1 MGDIMPT
8 DRVLV
13 VDDELFV
20 RELLDEYFS
29 KLKFRVDVA
38 ESGEAALKMVA
49 ENRYNVALIDLKMT
63 GLNGLETLKKIRE
76 SDAGVVVVLMTGYPT
91 VESSI
96 DALRAGAYDYIVKPF
111 RLNEL
116 RDIVAGAIK
125 EFEVRKEIAK
135 LKEKVRLLE
144 EAVRKTGNYNLADIQ
159 DPVDDGARVNNP
171 HTADNPT
178 VKGEQNQME
187 NNTART

>member
-1 MGDIMPT
+1 MSA

-76 SDAGVVVVLMTGYPT
+76 LDTGVVVVLMTGYPT

-116 RDIVAGAIK
+116 RDIVTGAIK
-125 EFEVRKEIAK
+125 EFEVRKEIAE

-144 EAVRKTGNYNLADIQ
+144 EAIRKTGNYNPTDMRNPAED
-159 DPVDDGARVNNP
+159 DVRENNVDAP
-171 HTADNPT
+171 DNPT
-178 VKGEQNQME
+178 TRGKRDQMGSK
-187 NNTART
+187 AVRA

>member
-1 MGDIMPT
+1 MSA

-29 KLKFRVDVA
+29 KLKFQVDVA

-63 GLNGLETLKKIRE
+63 GLNGLETLKKVRE
-76 SDAGVVVVLMTGYPT
+76 LDARVVVVLMTGYPT

-116 RDIVAGAIK
+116 KDIVTGAIK

-144 EAVRKTGNYNLADIQ
+144 EAFRKTGNFNPDDIQ
-159 DPVDDGARVNNP
+159 DPADDGVGGNDFHPPHNP
-171 HTADNPT
+171 MVQGKRKQTA
-178 VKGEQNQME
+178 
-187 NNTART
+187 NNTVRT

>member
-1 MGDIMPT
+1 MST

-29 KLKFRVDVA
+29 KLKFAVDVA
-38 ESGEAALKMVA
+38 ESGEAAVERVR
-49 ENRYNVALIDLKMT
+49 ENKYHVALIDLKMT
-63 GLNGLETLKKIRE
+63 GMDGLGTLRKIKE
-76 SDAGVVVVLMTGYPT
+76 IDPDVVLVLMTGYPT

-116 RDIVAGAIK
+116 KDIITGAIK
-125 EFEVRKEIAK
+125 EYEVRRDISE
-135 LKEKVRLLE
+135 LKHKVRLLE
-144 EAVRKTGNYNLADIQ
+144 ESLRRSGTEIVGDEDIER
-159 DPVDDGARVNNP
+159 DSSEIPAR
-171 HTADNPT
+171 A
-178 VKGEQNQME
+178 KFSQ
-187 NNTART
+187 

>member
-1 MGDIMPT
+1 MSA

-29 KLKFRVDVA
+29 KLKFQVDVA

-49 ENRYNVALIDLKMT
+49 DHKYNVALIDLKMT
-63 GLNGLETLKKIRE
+63 GLDGLETLKKIRE
-76 SDAGVVVVLMTGYPT
+76 LDTGVVVVLMTGYPT

-116 RDIVAGAIK
+116 KDIVTGAIK
-125 EFEVRKEIAK
+125 EFEVRREIAV

-144 EAVRKTGNYNLADIQ
+144 QAVRKSGESIPADIW
-159 DPVDDGARVNNP
+159 NP
-171 HTADNPT
+171 NSDEA
-178 VKGEQNQME
+178 GE
-187 NNTART
+187 NNSDVPDIPTAKGRQDQIKNKSVHT

>member
-1 MGDIMPT
+1 MST

-29 KLKFRVDVA
+29 KLKFTVDVA
-38 ESGEAALKMVA
+38 ESGEAALELVS
-49 ENRYNVALIDLKMT
+49 EHNYNVALIDLKMT
-63 GLNGLETLKKIRE
+63 GLDGLKTLKRIRE
-76 SDAGVVVVLMTGYPT
+76 LDPDVVVVLMTGYPT

-116 RDIVAGAIK
+116 KDIVTGAIK
-125 EFEVRKEIAK
+125 EYEFRREITT
-135 LKEKVRLLE
+135 LKEKVQALE
-144 EAVRKTGNYNLADIQ
+144 DTIKRADI
-159 DPVDDGARVNNP
+159 DVSTDSI
-171 HTADNPT
+171 
-178 VKGEQNQME
+178 KIS
-187 NNTART
+187 